1 MTSSDL
7 GATTPAARHDQLT
20 GMATASPLLISRE
33 PGLAIVRL
41 NRPER
46 LNALGFDM
54 QQMFADAVVPLAQ
67 DPEVRA
73 VMLVGEG
80 RAFCAGGDVSGMG
93 GPSDRQAAIA
103 GMRRAHAWLTGL
115 RMSDAIV
122 ICAVNGVAAGGG
134 FGLALMGDI
143 VVASEAASFKA
154 GFTALG
160 VAADFGLGWT
170 LPRAV
175 GQVRAR
181 EILLGERRVGAA
193 EALAIGLVAQV
204 WPAAD
209 FEANALDLARRL
221 ARGPLAMG
229 LTKQLLNHEDRAGLA
244 AYLEA
249 EAQLQATAFA
259 SEDFREGVAAFMAKR
274 PADFR
279 GR

>member
-1 MTSSDL
+1 MTAQPS
-7 GATTPAARHDQLT
+7 P
-20 GMATASPLLISRE
+20 PLLITRE
-33 PGLAIVRL
+33 PGLVVARL

-46 LNALGFDM
+46 LNALSFDM
-54 QQMFADAVVPLAQ
+54 QAMFADEIVPLAR
-67 DPEVRA
+67 DPEVRV
-73 VMLVGEG
+73 VMLIGEG

-93 GPSDRQAAIA
+93 GSSDRDSAVA
-103 GMRRAHAWLTGL
+103 GMRKAHAWLTGL

-134 FGLALMGDI
+134 FGLALMGD
-143 VVASEAASFKA
+143 VVMASDAASFKA

-160 VAADFGLGWT
+160 VAADFGLAWT

-181 EILLGERRVGAA
+181 EILLGERRIGAA

-204 WPAAD
+204 FPAAD
-209 FEANALDLARRL
+209 FEAEALATARRL
-221 ARGPLAMG
+221 AKGPLAMG
-229 LTKQLLNHEDRAGLA
+229 LTKRLLNHEDAQGLA

-249 EAQLQATAFA
+249 EAQTQATAFA
-259 SEDFREGVAAFMAKR
+259 SEDFKEGVAAFMGKR
-274 PADFR
+274 PADFK